1 MLKMKRWKLNLIAAA
16 AFAIAAVLGLIDKKT
31 ILCVVYTLLTI
42 TYTLRA
48 LIGAHYDNETKV
60 VNVLKKKEN

>member
-16 AFAIAAVLGLIDKKT
+16 CFAIAAVLGLIDKKT

-48 LIGAHYDNETKV
+48 LIGAHYDNEPKV